1 MASASTEPESVPALP
16 AAVIVVMG
24 VSGCGKTTVAQ
35 LLAQRLQLEFV
46 EGDSFHPEANIAKMR
61 AGMALT
67 DVDRQS
73 WLQTLAARLHGMR
86 AQGRGAVLSCSALK
100 RAYREV
106 LRSAVPDLHLLH
118 LVGAFDL
125 LNERLA
131 ARNHHYMPASL
142 LRSQFADLQMPQA
155 DEHAQTYSVTLPA
168 QEIAERFCKSFYPQ
182 SVL

>member
-1 MASASTEPESVPALP
+1 MASASIEPKSVPALA

-61 AGMALT
+61 AGIALT
-67 DVDRQS
+67 DTDRQS
-73 WLQTLAARLHGMR
+73 WLQALAARLCGLR
-86 AQGRGAVLSCSALK
+86 GQGRGAVLSCSALK
-100 RAYREV
+100 RAYRDV

-118 LVGAFDL
+118 LAGEFDL
-125 LNERLA
+125 LSSRLA

-142 LRSQFADLQMPQA
+142 LRSQFADLQLPQA
-155 DEHAQTYSVTLPA
+155 DERAQSYCVTLPA
-168 QEIAERFCKSFYPQ
+168 QDIAERFCKTLYLQ
-182 SVL
+182 SAV